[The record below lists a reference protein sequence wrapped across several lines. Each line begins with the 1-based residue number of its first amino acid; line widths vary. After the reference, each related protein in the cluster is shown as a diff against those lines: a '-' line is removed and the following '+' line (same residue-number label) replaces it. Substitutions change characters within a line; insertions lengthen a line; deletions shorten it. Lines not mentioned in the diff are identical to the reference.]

1 MLVSNENKYVFLSN
15 EIAKHPELEQWT
27 PEELFAKE
35 SDFDFWDELSEH
47 LDSLRICDACN
58 RPMIE
63 GYCID
68 DGQEHYCSDDCLH
81 SYYSEEEYIEMSDDE
96 KGNSYW
102 TVWWE

>member
-15 EIAKHPELEQWT
+15 EIAKHPELQQWT

-47 LDSLRICDACN
+47 LDCLRICDACN

-68 DGQEHYCSDDCLH
+68 DAVHFAVGFSPAVRPFTAN
-81 SYYSEEEYIEMSDDE
+81 
-96 KGNSYW
+96 G
-102 TVWWE
+102 

>member
-15 EIAKHPELEQWT
+15 EIAKHPELQQWT

-96 KGNSYW
+96 EGNSYW